1 MAIHQPLEDLFFVDL
16 DLPREGFRRFI
27 APWVLRRG
35 EAALVV
41 DPGPR
46 ATVPVLL
53 AALRELGVER
63 LGGIL
68 LTHIHIDHAGGAG
81 LLLDRFPGVPVVC
94 HPKGI
99 PHLADPTRLWEGS
112 RKILGDLAAAY
123 GEIAVVPQE
132 SLIFG
137 EALELGAWRVSALE
151 TPGHAA
157 HHASYIVG
165 DVVFAGE
172 VAGMRYELSSGV
184 YQRPA
189 TPPVFHP
196 DVYRASID
204 RVAGVG
210 AAHLCLGHYGLAKRP
225 AEALEVAR
233 EQIGIWMAVAARH
246 RGADEGAGEAI
257 LQELLETDQ
266 HFARLRELPP
276 DIQARERYFAF
287 NSIAG
292 VRGAVAAATN

>member
-1 MAIHQPLEDLFFVDL
+1 MAIHQPREDLVLVDL
-16 DLPREGFRRFI
+16 DLPREGVRRFI

-35 EAALVV
+35 TAVLLV

-53 AALRELGVER
+53 DALQELGVAR
-63 LGGIL
+63 LDGIL

-81 LLLDRFPGVPVVC
+81 LLLERFPGAAVVC

-112 RKILGDLAAAY
+112 RKVLGDLAEAY
-123 GEIAVVPQE
+123 GEIAAVPQE

-157 HHASYIVG
+157 HHASYVVG
-165 DVVFAGE
+165 DVVFGGE
-172 VAGMRYELSSGV
+172 VAGMRYELPSGV

-189 TPPVFHP
+189 TPPVFYP

-210 AAHLCLGHYGLAKRP
+210 AAHLCLGHYGLAERP
-225 AEALEVAR
+225 AEVLEVAR
-233 EQIGIWMAVAARH
+233 EQIEIWTAVAARCCGVEE
-246 RGADEGAGEAI
+246 GADEAI
-257 LQELLETDQ
+257 LHELLETDR

-276 DIQARERYFAF
+276 DIQVRERYFAR

-292 VRGAVAAATN
+292 IRGAVAGERS